1 MMDKQKIL
9 RKINQCLMEN
19 GIFNIDI
26 AKEIA
31 DTIED
36 DVNYGQINIS
46 KGNSILNANQN
57 KYKIGEKDE

>member
-1 MMDKQKIL
+1 MMNKQKIL

-19 GIFNIDI
+19 GIFNFDI

-36 DVNYGQINIS
+36 ELFFGQVNIS

-57 KYKIGEKDE
+57 KYKIGEKNE

>member
-1 MMDKQKIL
+1 MMNKQKIL

-36 DVNYGQINIS
+36 ELSFGQVNIS
-46 KGNSILNANQN
+46 NDNSSITAIQN
-57 KYKIGEKDE
+57 NKKKR

>member
-9 RKINQCLMEN
+9 RKINQCLMQN

>member
-1 MMDKQKIL
+1 MDKQKML
-9 RKINQCLMEN
+9 KKINQCLMEN

-36 DVNYGQINIS
+36 ELDFGPVNS
-46 KGNSILNANQN
+46 SITAIQN
-57 KYKIGEKDE
+57 NKKKR

>member
-19 GIFNIDI
+19 GIFNFDI

-36 DVNYGQINIS
+36 ELFFGQVNIS

-57 KYKIGEKDE
+57 KYKIGEKNE

>member
-19 GIFNIDI
+19 GIFNFDI
-26 AKEIA
+26 AKEIT

-36 DVNYGQINIS
+36 ELSFGQVNIS

-57 KYKIGEKDE
+57 KYKIGEKNE

>member
-19 GIFNIDI
+19 GIFNFDI

-36 DVNYGQINIS
+36 ELSFGQVNIS

-57 KYKIGEKDE
+57 KYKIGEKNE